1 MRMKENKTILKT
13 YFGLLLSSHS
23 PSTLYQPLSS
33 LWNFGNR
40 RPCCIGHCQPGGDC
54 YGFRPPEIVLGHCLV
69 KCQPLFSPLW
79 AGAEVTMS
87 DGRMR
92 VFLSPSNLCQPVNA
106 FPPCPRICHPTSANW
121 GWQIRTLAWCF
132 CWNDPPWSSWCWH
145 SDCQQTSSLAL
156 QLEEWVHSHFPL
168 SYCSSSLWTKQISV
182 QQFTLQFHFQV
193 EGCWAFLQS

>member
-1 MRMKENKTILKT
+1 MLHRSLPAWW
-13 YFGLLLSSHS
+13 GLLWLSA
-23 PSTLYQPLSS
+23 TRDCFGPL
-33 LWNFGNR
+33 
-40 RPCCIGHCQPGGDC
+40 PGEVPTSFLPILSWSRGD
-54 YGFRPPEIVLGHCLV
+54 YEWW
-69 KCQPLFSPLW
+69 KN
-79 AGAEVTMS
+79 A
-87 DGRMR
+87 R

-182 QQFTLQFHFQV
+182 QQFTLQFHFKV